1 MKKIAILTQP
11 LISNYG
17 GILQDFA
24 LQRVLK
30 NKNYDVVTIDRRYN
44 GVSKSRLLLSN
55 IKNTIINKLQLGSK
69 RNFTS
74 ADINYITK
82 NPRSFISKYI
92 TLSEVIDLDEKMVK
106 HFKNNAYD
114 VVIVG
119 SDQVWR
125 PRYSPNIYDYFFGF
139 LKDNSTTTK
148 LSYAASFGVDTWEY
162 NDEQTKEVKNLIKLF
177 DGVSVREKSAV
188 ELCKDNLD
196 TDAQFVLDPTLLLE
210 KEDYLKLITKKSD
223 KSSASI
229 FTYVLDQ
236 SESKTNIINF
246 VQKKLGKE
254 VRTNQPREDQ
264 KSSSSKNLND
274 FAYPPIEGW
283 IESFDQADFIVTDSF
298 HGTIFSIIFN
308 KPFLTIVNSERGA
321 ARFKSLLALLD
332 LEDRLI
338 DAYDEALIS
347 EKLSLS
353 IDYTKVNARLKELK
367 ADSLAYLFNN
377 IEK

>member
-24 LQRVLK
+24 LQKVLK

-44 GVSKSRLLLSN
+44 GVSKSKLILSN
-55 IKNTIINKLQLGSK
+55 LKNTIINKLQLGSK

-74 ADINYITK
+74 SDVNFITK
-82 NPRSFISKYI
+82 NPRNFISKYI
-92 TLSEVIDLDEKMVK
+92 TLSEVIDQNEKMVN
-106 HFKNNAYD
+106 HFQNNSYD

-125 PRYSPNIYDYFFGF
+125 PKYSPNIYDYFFGF
-139 LKDNSTTTK
+139 LKDNSKTKK

-162 NDEQTKEVKNLIKLF
+162 NEDQTKKVTDLIKLF

-188 ELCKDNLD
+188 ELCKDHLD
-196 TDAQFVLDPTLLLE
+196 TKAQFVLDPTLLLE

-223 KSSASI
+223 RTAASI
-229 FTYVLDQ
+229 FTYVLDK

-254 VRTNQPREDQ
+254 VRTNQPKEDQ
-264 KSSSSKNLND
+264 KLSLSKKLKD

-308 KPFLTIVNSERGA
+308 KPFLTIVNSGRGV
-321 ARFKSLLALLD
+321 ARFKSLLSLLD

-338 DAYDEALIS
+338 DAYDESVIS
-347 EKLSLS
+347 EKLSLP
-353 IDYTKVNARLKELK
+353 IEYTRVNAALKELK

>member
-55 IKNTIINKLQLGSK
+55 IKNTVINKLQLGSK

-74 ADINYITK
+74 SDINYITK

-92 TLSEVIDLDEKMVK
+92 TLSEVVDLDEKMVK

-162 NDEQTKEVKNLIKLF
+162 NDEQTKQVKNLIKLF

-210 KEDYLKLITKKSD
+210 KEDYLKLITKKSE
-223 KSSASI
+223 KYSASI
-229 FTYVLDQ
+229 FTYVLDR

-246 VQKKLGKE
+246 VQKILGKE
-254 VRTNQPREDQ
+254 VRTNQPKEDQ
-264 KSSSSKNLND
+264 KSSLSKNLND

-321 ARFKSLLALLD
+321 ARFKSLLSLLD

-338 DAYDEALIS
+338 DSYDESLIS
-347 EKLSLS
+347 EKLLLP
-353 IDYTKVNARLKELK
+353 IDYTKVNARLKGLK
-367 ADSLAYLFNN
+367 SDSLAYLFNN